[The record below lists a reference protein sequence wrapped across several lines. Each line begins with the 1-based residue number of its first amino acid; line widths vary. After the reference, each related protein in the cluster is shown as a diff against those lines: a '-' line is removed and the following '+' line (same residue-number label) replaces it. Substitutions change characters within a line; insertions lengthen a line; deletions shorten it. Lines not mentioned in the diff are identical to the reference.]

1 MKKTTTFVLA
11 AAILGLV
18 GAHYWRTS
26 SDGRPKF
33 RTQDVM
39 RGELFIGVTATGN
52 VEPVEIVDVGAQIV
66 GIVKS
71 FGPDLDKPNKTID
84 FNSRV
89 EKGAVL
95 AQLDDVPHQAEL
107 NKAKIQLNLA
117 EAELRRFRAKEKL
130 ADQAFRRATELRDTD
145 AQSKA
150 EYESAVAENE
160 VTKAEAAMAAARLEQ
175 AKVAVKQAETHL
187 GYTTIRSPVDGV
199 VIDRRVNVGQTV
211 VAGMSAPSLFL
222 LAKDLRR
229 MLVWAAVNDA
239 DIGQVKIGQKVA
251 FKVDSYRDQTFSGT
265 VSQIRLNASMAS
277 SVVMYGVV
285 VDVDN
290 SDGKLLPYMTAKLQ
304 FEVARRTGA
313 ILVPNQ
319 ALRWRPIWSDISPA
333 ARANL
338 KRPEAGASPTE
349 QADDAAEEE
358 EPKVDVGSPTV
369 WRVAADGLLRPVAV
383 KVGQTDGMVT
393 EITGGEL
400 EPGDAVVV
408 GAMRQAKADFVSSF
422 INKVTEPKK

>member
-1 MKKTTTFVLA
+1 MRRTTSIVVA

-26 SDGRPKF
+26 SAGRPKF
-33 RTQDVM
+33 RTLEAM

-84 FNSRV
+84 YCSRV
-89 EKGAVL
+89 KQGAVL

-107 NKAKIQLNLA
+107 RKAQVQLKLA
-117 EAELRRFRAKEKL
+117 EAELRRYRAKERL
-130 ADQAFRRATELRDTD
+130 AEQAFRRATELRETD
-145 AQSKA
+145 SKA

-175 AKVAVKQAETHL
+175 AKIAVTQAETHL

-222 LAKDLRR
+222 LAKDLHH

-251 FKVDSYRDQTFSGT
+251 FKVDAYRDQTFSGT
-265 VSQIRLNASMAS
+265 VSQIRLNASLAQ

-290 SDGKLLPYMTAKLQ
+290 SDRKLLPYMTAKLQ
-304 FEVARRTGA
+304 FEVARRPGA

-319 ALRWRPIWSDISPA
+319 ALRWRPTWSDISPA
-333 ARANL
+333 ARDGLTPPAADT
-338 KRPEAGASPTE
+338 AG
-349 QADDAAEEE
+349 QADQADAAVEDA
-358 EPKVDVGSPTV
+358 EPKVNVESPTV
-369 WRVAADGLLRPVAV
+369 WRIAADGLLRPVAV
-383 KVGQTDGMVT
+383 KVGLSDGMVS

-408 GAMRQAKADFVSSF
+408 GAVRQARPDFVNSF